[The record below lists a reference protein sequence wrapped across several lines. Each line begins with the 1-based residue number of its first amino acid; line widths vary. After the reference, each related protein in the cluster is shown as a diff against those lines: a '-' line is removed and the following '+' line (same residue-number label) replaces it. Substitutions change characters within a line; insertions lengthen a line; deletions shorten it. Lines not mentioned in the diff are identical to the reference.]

1 MSIVGISRIGG
12 EIIKESFRQG
22 TPVLIFNFIA
32 LVSIFLGFTNLLPIP
47 ALDGGRILF
56 VLIEMVRGKPLSPE
70 VEGKIHAIGF
80 LILIGLGLL
89 VIVYDIIA
97 PQVVTLK

>member
-1 MSIVGISRIGG
+1 VSIVGISRIGG
-12 EIIKESFRQG
+12 EILKESVRQG

-47 ALDGGRILF
+47 ALDGGRIFF
-56 VLIEMVRGKPLSPE
+56 VLIEMVRGKPLSQE
-70 VEGKIHAIGF
+70 IEAKIHAIGF

-89 VIVYDIIA
+89 VIIYDIIA

>member
-1 MSIVGISRIGG
+1 
-12 EIIKESFRQG
+12 
-22 TPVLIFNFIA
+22 VLIFNFIA

-70 VEGKIHAIGF
+70 IEGKIHAIGF

-89 VIVYDIIA
+89 VIVFDIIS
-97 PQVVTLK
+97 PQVIK

>member
-1 MSIVGISRIGG
+1 
-12 EIIKESFRQG
+12 
-22 TPVLIFNFIA
+22 
-32 LVSIFLGFTNLLPIP
+32 
-47 ALDGGRILF
+47 
-56 VLIEMVRGKPLSPE
+56 MVRGKPLSPE
-70 VEGKIHAIGF
+70 IEGKIHAIGF